1 MLNEIQKTL
10 NGKPR
15 VYYGLHFAEGVAEY
29 SDDQGEYRIFVSNQT
44 AKKMNQT
51 FAGCHLYVNHV
62 NEVDYDNPNPDQKPD
77 GYVVESFFNQAD
89 GKHWAKFIV
98 TSEAGEEAI
107 RKGWTL
113 SNAYYIK
120 KFGEGGRWHNVEYR
134 NEVLEGEFY
143 HLSLV
148 PNPRYEYSVVLT
160 PEEFKEY
167 NARQEAE
174 LYNIAN
180 SKGEESMLNLFKKTK
195 VDNSKELAET
205 MVTLPKSKVDMTL
218 EDCARLADQVTN
230 EKDEPKKCNMEDL
243 VEVNGEEMT
252 VKELVS
258 AYNKSKKNEEDEA
271 KKKEQAKNEEDE
283 EEAENKKNEEDEEAE
298 NKKNKEDEEK
308 QNALEAQR
316 KKAEFEA
323 LKNAHLDQTSVVR
336 IETGADMIARGKA
349 RYGSGR

>member
-1 MLNEIQKTL
+1 
-10 NGKPR
+10 
-15 VYYGLHFAEGVAEY
+15 
-29 SDDQGEYRIFVSNQT
+29 
-44 AKKMNQT
+44 
-51 FAGCHLYVNHV
+51 
-62 NEVDYDNPNPDQKPD
+62 
-77 GYVVESFFNQAD
+77 
-89 GKHWAKFIV
+89 
-98 TSEAGEEAI
+98 
-107 RKGWTL
+107 
-113 SNAYYIK
+113 
-120 KFGEGGRWHNVEYR
+120 
-134 NEVLEGEFY
+134 
-143 HLSLV
+143 
-148 PNPRYEYSVVLT
+148 VVLT